1 MALQM
6 ERLSAEN
13 FWTLHNSCR
22 VSYYLGDSVRAEA
35 IIKKQ
40 IEKYPDFLT
49 SYSNMGFLHMYQKRF
64 DTAIAY
70 FNRALDAPITNESK
84 QMYCYQ

>member
-1 MALQM
+1 MALEI
-6 ERLSAEN
+6 ERVSVEN
-13 FWTLHNSCR
+13 FWTLHSSCWAW
-22 VSYYLGDSVRAEA
+22 YYLGDSVKAEA
-35 IIKKQ
+35 IIKRQ

-64 DTAIAY
+64 DKAIEY